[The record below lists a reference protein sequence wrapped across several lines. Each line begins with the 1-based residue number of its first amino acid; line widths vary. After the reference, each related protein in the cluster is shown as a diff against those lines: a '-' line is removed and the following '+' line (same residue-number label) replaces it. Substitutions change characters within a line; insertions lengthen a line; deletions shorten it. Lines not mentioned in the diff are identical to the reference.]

1 MSGPSPVTAA
11 APRALVIIPTYN
23 ERENLTPIVDE
34 VLAVSD
40 RLDVLIVDDGSPDGT
55 GKLADSLAAADPR
68 VHVHHRSGK
77 LGLATAYLTGFE
89 IGAEAGFP
97 YLFEF
102 DADGS
107 HPASRIPAMLDELD
121 ASADLVIGSRYTRGG
136 GTENWPLRRELLSRA
151 ASLYCR
157 FWLGSRIRDITA
169 GFRGYR
175 AEALRGLDL
184 ESIGALGFVFQIEMA
199 WRCERRGLRV
209 VEVPIVFRD
218 RVLGASKMRSGIIL
232 EALWRVAA
240 WGIGARI
247 RGLQYRLTGR

>member
-1 MSGPSPVTAA
+1 MSEARFLGDA

-23 ERENLTPIVDE
+23 ELKNLAGIVDD
-34 VLAVSD
+34 VLGESE

-55 GKLADSLAAADPR
+55 GELADELAAAQPR

-77 LGLATAYLTGFE
+77 LGLATAYLAGFE
-89 IGAEAGFP
+89 IGDAAGFP

-107 HPASRIPAMLDELD
+107 HPPSRIPAMLDELD
-121 ASADLVIGSRYTRGG
+121 SGADLVIGSRYIRGG

-157 FWLGSRIRDITA
+157 FWLGSRIHDITA

-175 AEALRGLDL
+175 TDVLRGLDL
-184 ESIGALGFVFQIEMA
+184 DTIGALGFVFQIEMA

-209 VEVPIVFRD
+209 IEVPIIFRD
-218 RVLGASKMRSGIIL
+218 RLLGTSKMAPGIVV

-240 WGIGARI
+240 WGVGARL
-247 RGLQYRLTGR
+247 RGLQYRVTGR